1 MNSFIRAVASATI
14 ALFAA
19 GAASADVY
27 SNVWFWSRGIGGD
40 ADGDGLFGAKELRD
54 SVHPGFA
61 ATCVLGAST
70 VSYTNSWAH
79 LPYRGTTNFVRSIY
93 LSHPV
98 TITNEETG
106 AGYGDISAIRIPS
119 TVIDPLI
126 NAEKP
131 SYTVYLRFKPDLDQ
145 PHPTYSWILNMG
157 NNGGATPKKR
167 GLMIGFNGV
176 RDVGYEYGKEHYYTN
191 RLGTAYV
198 MYGGSGWTVGS
209 GSMRVGLGEWNDL
222 IVSVDGTGEKGKIS
236 VLHSRDGYSWH
247 FFDSYTNSSV
257 NVWRTSY
264 NELSNIDL
272 SVYDLRPNGNMVLGS
287 ENHTGNR
294 QLYFYHSPTNANG
307 NHWKAFRGQIQTLAF
322 WTNALSQAEMREAIA
337 YPRMD
342 LWRVGL
348 DNDAATE
355 FYDAA
360 PGEPVDVEG
369 DVWRVPPLAAG
380 ESATFRFPLDGWGEA
395 TMNEFLRIKSTSA
408 SSPAT
413 LKVAVNGTVC
423 DGAKSVA
430 PGRSTRWFVPATL
443 LMANA
448 TNEVVVTRTDPGT
461 DAFTIDSVRFGGS
474 VQFGHLNGNTEE
486 FTIEGSYQN
495 DVYDLI
501 GANFFDA
508 NRALFGGTDNVDSD
522 GRKRFTN
529 QVVRFSVPDDLMNRG
544 DSYTLAYRVQSQPS
558 QTLDVTLNGRALVVG
573 ESPDGIARTL
583 DVPAAYFLPT
593 NEVRFINSGVYEK
606 GLYFGIDYFQFS
618 VQKPAAGLF
627 LILR

>member
-1 MNSFIRAVASATI
+1 MKNFIRAVASAAFVLGI
-14 ALFAA
+14 AVV
-19 GAASADVY
+19 ASADVY
-27 SNVWFWSRGIGGD
+27 SNVFFWSRGIGGD
-40 ADGDGLFGAKELRD
+40 ADGDGLFDKAELRD
-54 SVHPGFA
+54 SVHPGFST
-61 ATCVLGAST
+61 TCVLGGVAP
-70 VSYTNSWAH
+70 VYTNEWAH
-79 LPYRGTTNFVRSIY
+79 LPYRGTTNFVKSIY

-106 AGYGDISAIRIPS
+106 AGYGRSSAIRIPS
-119 TVIDPLI
+119 AVIEPLI

-157 NNGGATPKKR
+157 NNGGATPRKR
-167 GLMIGFNGV
+167 GLMIGFHGV
-176 RDVGYEYGKEHYYTN
+176 TDVGYQYGEKYYYTN
-191 RLGTAYV
+191 RLGSAHV
-198 MYGGSGWTVGS
+198 MFGGAGWTVDS
-209 GSMRVGLGEWNDL
+209 AHMRVGLGVWNDL

-236 VLHSRDGYSWH
+236 VLHSRDGYSWQ

-257 NVWRTSY
+257 NVWHTCY
-264 NELSNIDL
+264 KEKADIDQ

-287 ENHTGNR
+287 ENHTGSVNS
-294 QLYFYHSPTNANG
+294 YTNHASING
-307 NHWKAFRGQIQTLAF
+307 NHWKSFRGQIQTLAF
-322 WTNALSQAEMREAIA
+322 WTNALSEAEMREAIA

-355 FYDAA
+355 FYDATS
-360 PGEPVDVEG
+360 GEPVDVEG
-369 DVWRVPPLAAG
+369 DVWRVPALAAG

-395 TMNEFLRIKSTSA
+395 TMNEFLRIKSTSS

-413 LKVAVNGTVC
+413 LKVAVNGTAC
-423 DGAKSVA
+423 DGAKSVV
-430 PGRSTRWFVPATL
+430 PGRSARWFVPVSIL
-443 LMANA
+443 KANA
-448 TNEVVVTRTDPGT
+448 TNEVVVTRTDAGT
-461 DAFTIDSVRFGGS
+461 GAFTVDSVRFGGS
-474 VQFGHLNGNTEE
+474 VQFGHLNGSADE
-486 FTIEGSYQN
+486 FTMEGNYQN
-495 DVYDLI
+495 NVYDLI

-508 NRALFGGTDNVDSD
+508 NRAIFGGTDNVDSD

-529 QVVRFSVPDDLMNRG
+529 QIVRFSVPDDLMNRG

-558 QTLDVTLNGRALVVG
+558 QTLDVTLNGRTLVAG
-573 ESPDGIARTL
+573 ETADAVARTL
-583 DVPAAYFLPT
+583 DVPAAFLRPT